1 MRDGRE
7 GAACSCARVFAHVVG
22 TARGSPVRVVTRVTC
37 VVCICRVWCAMP
49 CRAVPRAGMQP
60 AGSRQTGADVAL
72 CGRAAWWCLM
82 REHIKM

>member
-37 VVCICRVWCAMP
+37 VVCICRVWCAMAHAVRCRVPACSRPEAARRAPTWP
-49 CRAVPRAGMQP
+49 CVAEQP
-60 AGSRQTGADVAL
+60 GGV
-72 CGRAAWWCLM
+72 
-82 REHIKM
+82 

>member
-7 GAACSCARVFAHVVG
+7 GAACSCARVIAHVVG

-49 CRAVPRAGMQP
+49 CGAACRHAAGRKP
-60 AGSRQTGADVAL
+60 PD
-72 CGRAAWWCLM
+72 GRRRGLVWPSSLVVFDA
-82 REHIKM
+82 